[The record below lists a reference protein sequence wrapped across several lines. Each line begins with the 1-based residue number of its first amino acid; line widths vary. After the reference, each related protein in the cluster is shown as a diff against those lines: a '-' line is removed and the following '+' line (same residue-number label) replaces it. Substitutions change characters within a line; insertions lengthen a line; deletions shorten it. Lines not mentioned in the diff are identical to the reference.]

1 MWKCRGDEEK
11 VINFIQNAKKP
22 SHPAL
27 FKMEEIVTSNIL
39 QIPKTAFPD
48 LVCWCCWIIGRKIS
62 SIGEEESRRGG
73 AREDF
78 EVTTVQVIA
87 PCSSR
92 TFLMGLH
99 MSGACV
105 CDGIDGFIKEEF
117 LLEPPGLDLR
127 SAQCKT
133 GNTHLSPNV
142 PNQHNF

>member
-1 MWKCRGDEEK
+1 MWNCRGGEEK
-11 VINFIQNAKKP
+11 VINFIQNAKNP
-22 SHPAL
+22 SHPAM

-62 SIGEEESRRGG
+62 SSGEEESRGG

-78 EVTTVQVIA
+78 EVTTGQVIA

>member
-1 MWKCRGDEEK
+1 MWKCRGGEEK
-11 VINFIQNAKKP
+11 VINFIQNAKNP
-22 SHPAL
+22 
-27 FKMEEIVTSNIL
+27 VTQRGSKWRRLLRQTFL

-62 SIGEEESRRGG
+62 SSGEEESRGG

-142 PNQHNF
+142 PNQQNF